1 MQSAMNP
8 VLCLE
13 GRELENGWKVAKR
26 LPVRGEAG
34 FEGRT
39 GGNFSVGYI
48 VEKDGISAFMKVFD
62 IGRALSSPPAQI
74 AIELQRI
81 STAYLHE
88 KELLELCESAKLD
101 KIVKILGAGTI
112 TDGAHV
118 PILYL
123 IFEKADGDIRSLL
136 GSLGAVEDA
145 WRLKHLHQVAI
156 GLAQLHQQKVAHQ
169 DLKPSNVFVFEEKNE
184 GAKIGDLGRASR
196 MGRMAEHDAFQIA
209 GDPNYAPPEQ
219 IYGYEAQDW
228 VNRREAC
235 DLYHLGSLI
244 CFLFTGLSPTTG
256 ILLNIGRDLMPKPF
270 GPWQGLYVDAL
281 PFLTAAYTKFLAE
294 LQQKLPSWCGEEL
307 LLLIRTACDPDVH
320 RRGDPAARSTF
331 GKPIGMDR
339 YISKLD
345 RLSKMAEV
353 HARVAAK
360 TIAAEK
366 MA

>member
-1 MQSAMNP
+1 MLTAMNP

-13 GRELENGWKVAKR
+13 GRILEGGWRVGSR
-26 LPVRGEAG
+26 LPIRGEAG

-48 VEKDGISAFMKVFD
+48 AEREGVSAYMKVFD

-74 AIELQRI
+74 ATELQRI

-88 KELLELCESAKLD
+88 KELLELCDSARLD
-101 KIVKILGAGTI
+101 KIVKILGAGSI
-112 TDGAHV
+112 ADGAHV

-169 DLKPSNVFVFEEKNE
+169 DLKPSNVFVFEEKKM

-196 MGRMAEHDAFQIA
+196 LGKTADHDSFQIA

-228 VNRREAC
+228 VDRREAC

-256 ILLNIGRDLMPKPF
+256 ILLNIGRDFMPHPF
-270 GPWQGLYVDAL
+270 GPWQGVYADAL
-281 PFLTAAYTKFLAE
+281 PFLTAAYTRFLSE
-294 LQQKLPSWCGEEL
+294 LESKLPFWCKDDL
-307 LLLIRTACDPDVH
+307 LALIRTACDPDVH
-320 RRGDPAARSTF
+320 RRGDPGARVMF
-331 GKPIGMDR
+331 GAPIGMDR
-339 YISKLD
+339 YISRLD
-345 RLSKMAEV
+345 RLSKKAEV
-353 HARVAAK
+353 HARISARSKNVQAGA
-360 TIAAEK
+360 
-366 MA
+366 